1 MRILLTAAVAASLA
15 AGTVTALAQTSPKPA
30 KPAACKTL
38 KEEAGCTARADCAWT
53 APTGKQKTGKCKAAP
68 KKK

>member
-15 AGTVTALAQTSPKPA
+15 AGTLSATAETAKPA
-30 KPAACKTL
+30 KPVACTKVKDEAA
-38 KEEAGCTARADCAWT
+38 CTARTDCTWA
-53 APTGKQKTGKCKAAP
+53 APTGKQKAGKCKAAP

>member
-15 AGTVTALAQTSPKPA
+15 LGTVSAFAQTAA

-38 KEEAGCTARADCAWT
+38 KEEAACTARTDCAWK
-53 APTGKQKTGKCKAAP
+53 APTGKQKAGKCATAP
-68 KKK
+68 KKKS